1 MNTTS
6 CVRERE
12 VSLSIAAER
21 VTIVIRQIRS
31 HRVIVKAL
39 FLVVITKKEK
49 ASQEVFLEVALDI
62 IIQTIIVSLV
72 QLDIFKL
79 NQKSF
84 WN

>member
-21 VTIVIRQIRS
+21 VTIVIRQIRN

-39 FLVVITKKEK
+39 FLVVITKKVK
-49 ASQEVFLEVALDI
+49 ASREVFSRRSSRYHHSNDNREFGAVRY
-62 IIQTIIVSLV
+62 IQTEP
-72 QLDIFKL
+72 K
-79 NQKSF
+79 
-84 WN
+84 

>member
-1 MNTTS
+1 MNIIS

-21 VTIVIRQIRS
+21 VTIVILQTES

-39 FLVVITKKEK
+39 FLVVITKKGK
-49 ASQEVFLEVALDI
+49 TSQEVFLEVALDI